1 MCRVGTTCKNLNSE
15 YRKNILWNPLIEINF
30 KFESHSLRAVI
41 PSQRIWEDFNN
52 NNLERDIIN
61 YNNNIINNNNN
72 YNCINNNDNNN
83 NNYCNDNN
91 INRQSNENKYKI
103 YEEYKIKHIKK
114 KLYQAR
120 ISNIEKRR
128 DWERNSQV
136 SNQFSEQPAMFFLE
150 GPDALPRYEPYV
162 RAEFKKK
169 IDVCIFF

>member
-1 MCRVGTTCKNLNSE
+1 MKQFKELCRVGTTCKNLNSE

-30 KFESHSLRAVI
+30 KFESHSLRAVL

-72 YNCINNNDNNN
+72 NNNNNNDN
-83 NNYCNDNN
+83 
-91 INRQSNENKYKI
+91 INTQSNQNKYKT
-103 YEEYKIKHIKK
+103 YEEYKLKYTKK
-114 KLYQAR
+114 KIYETR
-120 ISNIEKRR
+120 INNIEKRR

-150 GPDALPRYEPYV
+150 GPDALPRYEAYV
-162 RAEFKKK
+162 RTGFL
-169 IDVCIFF
+169 